1 MLEIYFCNV
10 GDGDAILLT
19 ERQPDRPDY
28 TVLIDAGR
36 PYVDL
41 AEGSLRKEAIYYLHA
56 RGVRSIDCM
65 ILTHPHIDHIGG
77 AARILRQIPTKRLV
91 MLLVPPADAEW
102 VAPSFQRTEKTQN
115 GLKHLLNVL
124 SDVAWTARETG
135 CVPEIARAGTELLT
149 DRLAMTTYYPR
160 AEALTRQLAAFAGLY
175 AGAEIGEKLLY
186 CVSKERN
193 QCSLMHRFT
202 YAGRSVLLTGDRYGY
217 DWEDLSL
224 PPCDVLKLPH
234 HGDIKSMTPTLIER
248 LHPEIAVVS
257 CQNDAEPKKDRPNA
271 DVLAFVQKA
280 VPTVL
285 CTENRAMPSMPA
297 ATHNGVC
304 ITIFDDGRIDCR
316 TD

>member
-19 ERQPDRPDY
+19 ERQPAQHDY

-41 AEGSLRKEAIYYLHA
+41 AEGSFRKEAIYYLQE
-56 RGVRSIDCM
+56 RGVRSIDRM

-77 AARILRQIPTKRLV
+77 AARILRKIPTKRLS
-91 MLLVPPADAEW
+91 MLFVPPEDAAW
-102 VAPSFQRTEKTQN
+102 VAPSFKRTEKTQN
-115 GLKHLLNVL
+115 GLKHLLNVM
-124 SDVAWTARETG
+124 SDVAQAARETG
-135 CVPEIARAGTELLT
+135 CVLETAKAGTELLT
-149 DRLAMTTYYPR
+149 DRLEMATYLPH
-160 AEALTRQLAAFAGLY
+160 ADALARQLAVFVKLY
-175 AGAEIGEKLLY
+175 AGGKVGEKLLY

-234 HGDIKSMTPTLIER
+234 HGDVKSMTPTLIER
-248 LHPEIAVVS
+248 LHPGIAIVS

-285 CTENRAMPSMPA
+285 CTENRALPSMPA
-297 ATHNGVC
+297 ATHNGIS
-304 ITIFDDGRIDCR
+304 ITITDDGSIDCR